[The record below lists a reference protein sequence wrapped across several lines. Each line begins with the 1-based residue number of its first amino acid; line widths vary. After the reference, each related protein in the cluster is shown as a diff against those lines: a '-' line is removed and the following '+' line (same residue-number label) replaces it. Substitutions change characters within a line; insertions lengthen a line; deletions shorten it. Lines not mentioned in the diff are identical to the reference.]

1 MVNSSDKTNFK
12 ELGLDTTDPVK
23 REILSKRINELP
35 LKIQG
40 TKLEVLI
47 NQLYQELANKGIS
60 FKPKCYLT
68 DEWGCPHGIP
78 VIGIPFYLADPKLSQ
93 LEGEITGIEA
103 ENDEEIMAFLRH
115 ESGHAF
121 NYAHRLY
128 LQPEWRGLF
137 GLFNTPYKEDYKPN
151 PFSSKCVRHLPGWY
165 SQKHPDE
172 DFAETFAVWLKPD
185 SDWKK
190 RYEDT
195 PALTKLLYI
204 ERIAKEYGNK
214 SAVVTEETLDA
225 PIEEL
230 NYTLVDWYD
239 TSDEPKKK
247 INLPVTFNEDL
258 KILFPSPIGGSG
270 QSVTIFLNNKR
281 YKLSQEINNWTGI
294 EREIIEDLIDELAK
308 RAEILSLK
316 IDPLKIEEATISVTA
331 FITTL
336 VMNYLFTDNFVKL

>member
-1 MVNSSDKTNFK
+1 MLDAPNQTNFK
-12 ELGLDTTDPVK
+12 ELGLDTTDPAK
-23 REILSKRINELP
+23 REILSKRISELP

-40 TKLEVLI
+40 TKLETLI
-47 NQLYQELANKGIS
+47 NQLYLELKNKGII
-60 FKPKCYLT
+60 FKPKCYLS

-78 VIGIPFYLADPKLSQ
+78 VIGIPFYLADPQ
-93 LEGEITGIEA
+93 LCQIEGELTGIEA
-103 ENDEEIMAFLRH
+103 ENDEETMMFLRH
-115 ESGHAF
+115 EAGHAF

-137 GLFNTPYKEDYKPN
+137 GLFNTPYKEDYKPK
-151 PFSSKCVRHLPGWY
+151 PFSPKFVRHLPGWY

-185 SDWKK
+185 SNWSR

-214 SAVVTEETLDA
+214 NPVVTEETLDE
-225 PIEEL
+225 PVEQL
-230 NYTLVDWYD
+230 NYTLIDWYD

-258 KILFPSPIGGSG
+258 KILFPEFPSG
-270 QSVTIFLNNKR
+270 QSASKFLNDKR
-281 YKLSQEINNWTGI
+281 HKLSEQINSWTGI
-294 EREIIEDLIDELAK
+294 EREIIEALIDELSK

-316 IDPLKIEEATISVTA
+316 IDPTKTEEILISSIS

-336 VMNYLFTDNFVKL
+336 IMNYLYTDDFVKL